1 MTNEIIKISQQN
13 GEQVVSARELH
24 GFLESKQEFATW
36 IQSRI
41 KRYGFIEGIDFTSF
55 DKVIK
60 RENGG
65 STRKEYALTT
75 NMAKEIAMVEG
86 SDKGKEA
93 RQYFIQCEKAAL
105 AIHSRILSRKELL
118 LMNLEAEEKL
128 EQVNAQLALQQPK
141 VVFADAVSTSK
152 TCVLVGEL
160 AKILKQNGVDMGQNR
175 LFEWLRCNGYLI
187 SRIGTDYNMPTQKS
201 MDLGLFEIKETSIAH
216 AAGHTTISKTPKVT
230 GKGQL
235 YFINKFLNNAQ

>member
-1 MTNEIIKISQQN
+1 MTIELIKITEHN

-24 GFLESKQEFATW
+24 AFLESKQDFSNW
-36 IQSRI
+36 IQNRI
-41 KRYGFIEGIDFTSF
+41 KKYGFVEGIDFAVF
-55 DKVIK
+55 NKVI
-60 RENGG
+60 ENSTGG
-65 STRKEYALTT
+65 RPSIEYALTT
-75 NMAKEIAMVEG
+75 GTAKEIAMVEG
-86 SDKGKEA
+86 NGKGKQA

-128 EQVNAQLALQQPK
+128 DHANARLALQQPK

-160 AKILKQNGVDMGQNR
+160 AKILKQNGIDMGQNR
-175 LFEWLRCNGYLI
+175 LFEWLRFNGFLI
-187 SRIGTDYNMPTQKS
+187 SRAGTDYNMPTQKS

-216 AAGHTTISKTPKVT
+216 SDGHTSINKTPKVT
-230 GKGQL
+230 GKGQV
-235 YFINKFLNNAQ
+235 YFVNKFLNR